1 MILSTTMEDDSGIMR
16 AVIVRVH
23 STNKPGSAMT
33 TMTTTIVDKGGT
45 RVRIVALSGR
55 VCPVS
60 RTTDVQGARAYVD
73 YIYIDGK

>member
-1 MILSTTMEDDSGIMR
+1 MEDDSGIMR

-33 TMTTTIVDKGGT
+33 TMTYTTMVDKGGT
-45 RVRIVALSGR
+45 RVRVVASSGR

-60 RTTDVQGARAYVD
+60 RTTDVQGARARM
-73 YIYIDGK
+73 